1 MAGYY
6 DKNKDYSLE
15 IVKAQQRGD
24 SKESIDKLRQER
36 QNKIDSTYGGKDPYQ
51 GKNDVMGTGG
61 SSNRGNSSS
70 GGGGSN
76 RNHTATQLPGNPNQ
90 RPQATQTPYNPQQ
103 APTLNQYGYRDGF
116 DYSAA
121 MSDPTISDAQRAQYQ
136 QERQNK
142 ISQQYGGVEPNM
154 TGSNQK
160 FSQTAAGSG
169 NPYVKGPG
177 YGTGGYTTPGAYGA
191 PVLEPTDM
199 SGYWKKMTGGAD
211 MSRRMDLANGY
222 AISNGYTV
230 FYDENGYAK
239 KAVKGV
245 ADYTPHQ
252 DINAGNG
259 TYGKNGA
266 WTDNEMLSAA
276 DRQKIQDI
284 RAQMR
289 AGKLTGD
296 QANALANEI
305 RAGYGYS
312 IDKNGYVTDNGALS
326 RVNDLRQRLGL
337 DTNQESAEQAYYRYL
352 MGTDTSPTAQA
363 SGNVQSFGDYLAAN
377 GGAQAGSQQRVTDIA
392 AGSTPT
398 RNYSTSQI
406 GTSYDIGDGSN
417 YLKEL
422 YAQKVAAELAALK
435 SAYEKNTSTLDASRA
450 QIAPVYDIARNSAAD
465 QNARSRGAFQEM
477 AVANGLNTGTTG
489 QAALAQDIVYQ
500 QNLSA
505 IDREQAQKLAD
516 LDLQR
521 SQLDTQYQ
529 NAIAEAQATG
539 NADLANALYEEYVRV
554 QNQAAKQTAASTTTT
569 TTKPTLTA
577 SQAQTAIKNGIVTD
591 DVIAAFDYYYGQGAY
606 DSLYGTGRLTAGTT
620 GTAKTGSK
628 SSGKRSYSN
637 GKLTNEQ
644 VKQLQKY
651 YGVTADGKWGTNSKK
666 AAGGLTADQ
675 AWAKYQGTN
684 KTATKTNSA
693 GVTATGSNYATIA
706 KNSAAGAY
714 GPRYGAEMNKLQ
726 AMFSRGAN
734 NAELASE
741 VKRAM
746 QAGEI
751 NEAGA
756 ETFGALFGW

>member
-6 DKNKDYSLE
+6 DKNKDYSKEL
-15 IVKAQQRGD
+15 QRTD
-24 SKESIDKLRQER
+24 LSASERDRLTQER
-36 QNKIDSTYGGKDPYQ
+36 QNKINDRYGGKEPNMIGSDKTYSQTYGGSRRD
-51 GKNDVMGTGG
+51 D
-61 SSNRGNSSS
+61 SSS
-70 GGGGSN
+70 GGSSQGTFGGITYNRTDSGGIYGMPTSN
-76 RNHTATQLPGNPNQ
+76 SEVKNYKQ
-90 RPQATQTPYNPQQ
+90 
-103 APTLNQYGYRDGF
+103 
-116 DYSAA
+116 
-121 MSDPTISDAQRAQYQ
+121 
-136 QERQNK
+136 
-142 ISQQYGGVEPNM
+142 GGV
-154 TGSNQK
+154 TYQ
-160 FSQTAAGSG
+160 
-169 NPYVKGPG
+169 V
-177 YGTGGYTTPGAYGA
+177 
-191 PVLEPTDM
+191 
-199 SGYWKKMTGGAD
+199 GAD
-211 MSRRMDLANGY
+211 MSRRQDLAGRT

-230 FYDENGYAK
+230 FYNDDGYAY
-239 KAVKGV
+239 KAIKGV

-259 TYGKNGA
+259 TYGSSGA
-266 WTDNEMLSAA
+266 WTDNEMLSAL
-276 DRQKIQDI
+276 DRAKIASI
-284 RAQMR
+284 RGQLQR
-289 AGKLTGD
+289 GEITGD
-296 QANALANEI
+296 QANQAANAI
-305 RAGYGYS
+305 RAGYGYT
-312 IDKNGYVTDNGALS
+312 IDKSGYVTDNGALS

-352 MGTDTSPTAQA
+352 MGTDTSPTAQS
-363 SGNVQSFGDYLAAN
+363 SGNVQSFGDYLATN
-377 GGAQAGSQQRVTDIA
+377 GGAQAGSQQRVTDIN

-406 GTSYDIGDGSN
+406 GTSYDIGDGN
-417 YLKEL
+417 DYLKEL
-422 YAQKVAAELAALK
+422 YAKKKAAELAALK
-435 SAYEKNTSTLDASRA
+435 SAYEQNTATLDASRA
-450 QIAPVYDIARNSAAD
+450 QIAPVYDIARNSAAN
-465 QNARSRGAFQEM
+465 QNALSRGAFQEM

-521 SQLDTQYQ
+521 SQLDTEYR
-529 NAIAEAQATG
+529 NAIAKAEATG
-539 NADLANALYEEYVRV
+539 DAELANALYEEYVRQ
-554 QNQAAKQTAASTTTT
+554 QNLYAKYGGQTSGSVSGSSGGSTVV
-569 TTKPTLTA
+569 KPTLTA
-577 SQAQTAIKNGIVTD
+577 SQVQSALKNGIVTD
-591 DVIAAFDYYYGQGAY
+591 DVISAFDYYYGQGAY
-606 DSLYGTGRLTAGTT
+606 DSLYGTGKLTT
-620 GTAKTGSK
+620 GSSSGSK
-628 SSGKRSYSN
+628 TSNSKKGSYSN
-637 GKLTNEQ
+637 GKLTNGQ

-651 YGVTADGKWGTNSKK
+651 YGVTADGKWGANSKK

>member
-6 DKNKDYSLE
+6 DKNKDYSKEL
-15 IVKAQQRGD
+15 QRTD
-24 SKESIDKLRQER
+24 LSASERDRLTQER
-36 QNKIDSTYGGKDPYQ
+36 QNKINDRYGGKEPNMIGSGKTYSQTYGGSS
-51 GKNDVMGTGG
+51 GG
-61 SSNRGNSSS
+61 SSGSSKGS
-70 GGGGSN
+70 YNGVEYTRENNGGGLYGMPTSN
-76 RNHTATQLPGNPNQ
+76 SEVKNYKQ
-90 RPQATQTPYNPQQ
+90 
-103 APTLNQYGYRDGF
+103 
-116 DYSAA
+116 
-121 MSDPTISDAQRAQYQ
+121 
-136 QERQNK
+136 
-142 ISQQYGGVEPNM
+142 GGV
-154 TGSNQK
+154 TYQ
-160 FSQTAAGSG
+160 
-169 NPYVKGPG
+169 V
-177 YGTGGYTTPGAYGA
+177 
-191 PVLEPTDM
+191 
-199 SGYWKKMTGGAD
+199 GAD
-211 MSRRMDLANGY
+211 MSRRQDLAGRT

-230 FYDENGYAK
+230 FYNDDGYAY
-239 KAVKGV
+239 KAIKGV

-259 TYGKNGA
+259 SYGKSGA
-266 WTDNEMLSAA
+266 WTDNEMLSAL
-276 DRQKIQDI
+276 DRAKIASI
-284 RAQMR
+284 RGQLQR
-289 AGKLTGD
+289 GEITGD
-296 QANALANEI
+296 QANQAANAI
-305 RAGYGYS
+305 RAGYGYT
-312 IDKNGYVTDNGALS
+312 IDKSGYVTDNGALS

-606 DSLYGTGRLTAGTT
+606 DSLYGTGKLTAGTT

-651 YGVTADGKWGTNSKK
+651 YGVSQDGKWGTNSKK

-675 AWAKYQGTN
+675 AWAKYSKGQKSGYSMGYDELKRTISDYMN
-684 KTATKTNSA
+684 RGGYQRAQNILKSHWNSL
-693 GVTATGSNYATIA
+693 
-706 KNSAAGAY
+706 SAAQQQ
-714 GPRYGAEMNKLQ
+714 EISN
-726 AMFSRGAN
+726 MF
-734 NAELASE
+734 
-741 VKRAM
+741 K
-746 QAGEI
+746 
-751 NEAGA
+751 
-756 ETFGALFGW
+756 